1 MSKQLY
7 EEALADVKRLKE
19 VAEDNAKKALIEAVT
34 PRIRDLIENQLLRE
48 FEESEEVGKKVGDDG
63 ELLLDDGLSDEAL
76 TVPPSVPSTTAPS
89 MAAAAMDLTGGG
101 VSNVDVAGAISMP
114 DEKGEVV
121 LDLDALSQAAVEPA
135 LAGVEGEESDIF
147 ENSKLDV
154 STGLRILKVEGKV
167 NSLSRY
173 KSNLRKMSGFKNL
186 VAEAK
191 EEVETIYGGIQES
204 SLGAR
209 SKKLFEAKLETIYKN
224 VNKLMEQGMNKKNI
238 SEDLTFKV
246 SGIEAGEPVDLEDLN
261 VTIEE
266 EEPSEEE
273 GDELDLGG
281 EEGDEDEEVELD
293 LGDEEEGEEESEE
306 DEDEME
312 EAKLPMESRRLGDN
326 VIVEID
332 ENMLRNEIKRMRALR
347 EAAEDVQSWG
357 HGAGDVSDDFED
369 DDLGDPF
376 LDVDV
381 TTEGLDEYD
390 MSEMEM
396 QAKDPAAK
404 GKKHG
409 EEDEDLEE
417 LAQAYEAHDS
427 DEDEDEMNEMDQA
440 RDKPEYGGSDRED
453 SRKRARS
460 PGMPQKEQQ
469 VQEETLLRRLAAEQ
483 RLQTEAKKKAH
494 KAKKMKEQQAQKG
507 KKAAADAAVAKKKGN
522 SHAAATKQKEA
533 RSCQSKAEKLGEAYT
548 FFATK
553 FNESVSRVKRLQAV
567 LAEVRRHEETSN
579 GSSTRLAESADKLR
593 DKLAETNLFNAK
605 LLYSNKLL
613 QNESLTKRQK
623 AEVIQRLDEAKTE
636 REVKLVYESLVK
648 TLSGASRQLSE
659 VAERRVLGSSSQ
671 ATRSAS
677 TPLNEGVELNRWAK
691 LAGIK

>member
-154 STGLRILKVEGKV
+154 STGLRILKVEGRV

-332 ENMLRNEIKRMRALR
+332 ENMLRREIKRMRALR
-347 EAAEDVQSWG
+347 EAADDVQSWG
-357 HGAGDVSDDFED
+357 HGPGEVSDDFED

-376 LDVDV
+376 LDGEV
-381 TTEGLDEYD
+381 TTESLEEYD
-390 MSEMEM
+390 GLNELYEEE
-396 QAKDPAAK
+396 QGDEGDEGD
-404 GKKHG
+404 GKSMK
-409 EEDEDLEE
+409 EDDL
-417 LAQAYEAHDS
+417 
-427 DEDEDEMNEMDQA
+427 NEMDLSEDDLNEMDLSEDMYQA
-440 RDKPEYGGSDRED
+440 
-453 SRKRARS
+453 
-460 PGMPQKEQQ
+460 
-469 VQEETLLRRLAAEQ
+469 EETREKGGNVAPDSMGPGAKTGKQNRGPMESLRRRLAAEQ